1 MTSSSQGSGTG
12 RDAEP
17 DGWLPHDE
25 GAAADK
31 GDTGADTG
39 VPGADDG
46 SWLRFPHPEQ
56 SRQDPAAPDSPRNP
70 AWLEAELTPADRPP
84 ERASA
89 GPAADAGADDAG
101 ADDAA
106 ADDTPHHTAPLYE
119 GQLRDDQ
126 EPGPD
131 PEPEPEPDG
140 GSRDASTKPVGAL
153 GVLGAAVK
161 ELAIV
166 VGMALIL
173 SFVVKTWLLQA
184 FYIPSGSME
193 NTLRIDDRV
202 IVSKLTPGPIELRRG
217 DIVVFADPGDWLE
230 PVVQAPHGSVVTG
243 LRDAMMFVGLLP
255 DNSENHLIK
264 RVIGLP
270 GDHVKCCDE
279 GGRLTVN
286 GVPVKEPY
294 LMPGD
299 AASESQFDITVPR
312 GRVWVMGDH
321 RSDSSDSRFHDAPGD
336 NGTQGSVD
344 ERLIV
349 GRAVAIVWPLDH
361 LDWLSTPTETFAKV
375 PNPSPAGDR
384 GGAPLPAGPP
394 SGGGD

>member
-1 MTSSSQGSGTG
+1 MTSSSQGNGTDKG
-12 RDAEP
+12 AGP
-17 DGWLPHDE
+17 DGWLPY
-25 GAAADK
+25 
-31 GDTGADTG
+31 
-39 VPGADDG
+39 DG
-46 SWLRFPHPEQ
+46 PHPEGAEAEPVDAAHRSEDPDAISVDDGPCLRFEQ
-56 SRQDPAAPDSPRNP
+56 SEQDGAAESPARDP
-70 AWLEAELTPADRPP
+70 AWLETEPAPQ
-84 ERASA
+84 
-89 GPAADAGADDAG
+89 
-101 ADDAA
+101 
-106 ADDTPHHTAPLYE
+106 HTAPLPDDQ
-119 GQLRDDQ
+119 GRDARGSDDQ
-126 EPGPD
+126 EPD
-131 PEPEPEPDG
+131 VRKRE
-140 GSRDASTKPVGAL
+140 ASNQPVGAL
-153 GVLGAAVK
+153 GMLGAAVK

-166 VGMALIL
+166 VGMALVL
-173 SFVVKTWLLQA
+173 SFIVKTWLLQA

-202 IVSKLTPGPIELRRG
+202 IVSKLTPGPIDLRRG

-230 PVVQAPHGSVVTG
+230 PVVQEPHGSVVTM
-243 LRDAMMFVGLLP
+243 LRDGMMFVGLLP

-286 GVPVKEPY
+286 GAPIKEPY
-294 LMPGD
+294 LMPGN

-321 RSDSSDSRFHDAPGD
+321 RSDSSDSRFHDAPEN

-361 LDWLSTPTETFAKV
+361 LDWLSTPTQTFAKV
-375 PNPSPAGDR
+375 PNPSTGVDR